1 MHTGRY
7 YDDVHS
13 KQESGAAAG
22 QIFDFGAAA
31 GYRDTKNA
39 KNVSYRFVP
48 FRASIFSIRSPKQM
62 LGTFSLF
69 FFLFF
74 LPFFLARSPRRFR
87 RRKLGTFAVVVA
99 RRRRRTSRRTSSSS
113 IDRRRKLQ
121 IAILNTDYL
130 RRRYLHI
137 FCFFIK

>member
-1 MHTGRY
+1 MT
-7 YDDVHS
+7 
-13 KQESGAAAG
+13 ESGAAAG

-87 RRKLGTFAVVVA
+87 RRKLGTFAVCCC
-99 RRRRRTSRRTSSSS
+99 TSSSS
-113 IDRRRKLQ
+113 YDARRRRKLQ

-130 RRRYLHI
+130 RRSYLHI
-137 FCFFIK
+137 F